1 MSEVM
6 SAAVRGI
13 GAALSGLLELAR
25 VVRTTATA
33 ARHVSAQV
41 VGVQGD
47 DSTEVWQ
54 PYGFQ
59 ARPKADAVAVQA
71 AIGGHQE
78 SLVTLMVHDRRYTIA
93 LAEGEVA
100 MVDDLG
106 NKVHLTR
113 SGIVLVSNSVKL
125 GSATATAGVAR
136 IGDTVTPSAGL
147 AAWIASVGAATGVG
161 APASSTSSI
170 TTGSSSV
177 RSA

>member
-1 MSEVM
+1 M

-25 VVRTTATA
+25 VVRSTSTA
-33 ARHVSAQV
+33 ARHLMAQV
-41 VGVQGD
+41 DGVQGD
-47 DSTEVWQ
+47 DDTEVWQ

-59 ARPKADAVAVQA
+59 ARPKAGAVAVQA

-78 SLVTLMVHDRRYTIA
+78 ALVTLLVADRRYTIE
-93 LAEGEVA
+93 LQEGEVA
-100 MVDDLG
+100 LADDLG
-106 NKVHLTR
+106 QKVHLTR
-113 SGIVLVSNSVKL
+113 SGIVVVSSSVKL
-125 GSATATAGVAR
+125 GSATAAAGVAR

-147 AAWIASVGAATGVG
+147 AAWIASVGLATGVG

-170 TTGSSSV
+170 ATGSSSV

>member
-6 SAAVRGI
+6 NAAVRGI

-78 SLVTLMVHDRRYTIA
+78 SLVTLMVHDRRYNIA
-93 LAEGEVA
+93 LQEGEVA
-100 MVDDLG
+100 LVDDLG
-106 NKVHLTR
+106 QKVHLTR
-113 SGIVLVSNSVKL
+113 NGIVVVADIVTVQSSDVRLGAGPTYRQPVCVGDVITGLTSPSGAVTGTIGSVSP
-125 GSATATAGVAR
+125 G
-136 IGDTVTPSAGL
+136 
-147 AAWIASVGAATGVG
+147 ASD
-161 APASSTSSI
+161 
-170 TTGSSSV
+170 V
-177 RSA
+177 RVS